1 MKSEGALAV
10 GILGGALLLVILG
23 ILFWGIAPSGPP
35 LDPMTE
41 TNSLFF
47 FSAFALEYKTISTF
61 LVPGAYLAWV
71 TIWAVFAGHLEKRGA

>member
-1 MKSEGALAV
+1 MKSEVALAI
-10 GILGGALLLVILG
+10 GIFGGSLLLVILG
-23 ILFWGIAPSGPP
+23 ALFLGVVPSGPP
-35 LDPMTE
+35 VDPMTG